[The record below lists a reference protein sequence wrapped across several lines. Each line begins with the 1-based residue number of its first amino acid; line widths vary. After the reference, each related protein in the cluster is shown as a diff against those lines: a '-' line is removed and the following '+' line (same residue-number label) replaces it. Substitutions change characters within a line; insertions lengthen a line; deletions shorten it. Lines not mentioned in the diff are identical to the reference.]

1 MQWNLWLNKV
11 VNCCHMIQICLFLKS
26 SLQIVV
32 DKELFFFFFFFFFCC
47 RQLLTRNKGEE
58 RKEGKKK
65 KEKDCICIIKM
76 DQQSIL

>member
-26 SLQIVV
+26 SFQTVV
-32 DKELFFFFFFFFFCC
+32 DKELFFFFFFFFCC

-58 RKEGKKK
+58 RKEGKRM